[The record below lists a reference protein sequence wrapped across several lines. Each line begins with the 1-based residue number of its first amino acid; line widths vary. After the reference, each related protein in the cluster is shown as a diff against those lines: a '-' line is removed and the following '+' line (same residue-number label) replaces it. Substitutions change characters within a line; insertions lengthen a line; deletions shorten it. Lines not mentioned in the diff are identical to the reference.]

1 MRWERS
7 HKKGV
12 FYLIEE
18 IISAI
23 YPPQDE
29 AMFLKEAIS
38 ERIKGYKNKNI
49 RPRKGQWDQDDVFL
63 ITYGD
68 QFYEDG
74 ETKLTT
80 FNKMYQ
86 QFFSDTFPIVH
97 FLPFF
102 PYSSDDGFSVIDY
115 EQVNPE
121 IGDWADV
128 QVMNRN
134 ARLMFDFVCNHMSTK
149 SNWFQ
154 GYLNNRTSYKD
165 FFIESDPSIDLSM
178 VTRPRTSPL
187 LSEFVD
193 LDGKIRNIW
202 TTFSDDQVDLNFANP
217 KVLLRMID
225 VLLFYVD
232 QGADFI
238 RLDAV
243 GFLWKKAGTSSIHL
257 PETHK
262 IIQLFRSIV
271 EEVAPGTILIT
282 ETNVPHQDNIS
293 YFGDGTNEA
302 QMVYQFPLPPLV
314 LHAIRTGNTSYLQKW
329 ANEIYLPTEEVS
341 FFNFLASHDGIGL
354 NPIRGIIDETEILDL
369 VASIEKEGALVNYK
383 QNPDCSFSPYEIN
396 TTYIDALSNQSD
408 EDELRLKRF
417 MVAHSILLTIIGIPA
432 VYVQSILGGRNY
444 YEGVEK
450 TGANRT
456 INRQKYKA
464 SEICDSLLKSGSFRN
479 QVYRE
484 LQELIQL
491 RRSEEAFHPNC
502 AMRVLETN
510 HATFGIVRDEKV
522 YVLHN
527 MSDQAQTI
535 SLDAGT
541 YINLLT
547 KKECDIQQEVILEPY
562 QFVWLEKI

>member
-134 ARLMFDFVCNHMSTK
+134 ARLMFDFVCNHMSAK

>member
-23 YPPQDE
+23 YPHQDE

-74 ETKLTT
+74 ETKLTI

-134 ARLMFDFVCNHMSTK
+134 ARLMFDFVCNHMSAK

-217 KVLLRMID
+217 KVLLRMVD

-329 ANEIYLPTEEVS
+329 VNEIYLPTEEVS

-354 NPIRGIIDETEILDL
+354 NPIRGIIDEAEILDL

-383 QNPDCSFSPYEIN
+383 QNPDGSFSPYEIN

-502 AMRVLETN
+502 AMRVLGTN

-547 KKECDIQQEVILEPY
+547 KNECVIQKEVILEPY

>member
-1 MRWERS
+1 M
-7 HKKGV
+7 
-12 FYLIEE
+12 IEE

-23 YPPQDE
+23 YPHQDE

-134 ARLMFDFVCNHMSTK
+134 ARLMFDFVCNHMSAK

-354 NPIRGIIDETEILDL
+354 NPIRGIIDEAEILDL

-383 QNPDCSFSPYEIN
+383 QNPDGSFSPYEIN

-484 LQELIQL
+484 LQKLIQL

-502 AMRVLETN
+502 AMRVLGTN

>member
-23 YPPQDE
+23 YPHQDE

-134 ARLMFDFVCNHMSTK
+134 ARLMFDFVCNHMSAK

-329 ANEIYLPTEEVS
+329 ANEIYLPTEGVS

>member
-23 YPPQDE
+23 YPHQDE

-49 RPRKGQWDQDDVFL
+49 RPRKGQWDQEVVFL

-134 ARLMFDFVCNHMSTK
+134 ARLMFDFVCNHMSAK

>member
-1 MRWERS
+1 
-7 HKKGV
+7 
-12 FYLIEE
+12 LIEE

-23 YPPQDE
+23 YPHQDE

-134 ARLMFDFVCNHMSTK
+134 ARLMFDFVCNHMSAK

>member
-23 YPPQDE
+23 YPHQDE

-134 ARLMFDFVCNHMSTK
+134 ARLMFDFVCNHMSAK

-154 GYLNNRTSYKD
+154 GYLNNRTSYKE

-282 ETNVPHQDNIS
+282 ETNMPHQDNIS

-383 QNPDCSFSPYEIN
+383 QNPDGSFSPYEIN

>member
-12 FYLIEE
+12 FYFIEE

-23 YPPQDE
+23 YPHQDE

-134 ARLMFDFVCNHMSTK
+134 ARLMFDFVCNHMSAK

-154 GYLNNRTSYKD
+154 GYLNNRTSYKE

-329 ANEIYLPTEEVS
+329 ANEIYLPTEGVS

-383 QNPDCSFSPYEIN
+383 QNPDGSFSPYEIN